1 MKKRLT
7 AKDFENQPITRGDI
21 DAGRL
26 IPRARGP
33 NGAVS
38 PAKLRVNIYLDSA
51 VVEHFKAQAGARG
64 YQTLINES
72 LKDAIRS
79 ERIEDAVRRAVREEL
94 APLRRAS
101 AQSEAP
107 PSKHLASIR
116 RAAPKAKGRTSPV

>member
-1 MKKRLT
+1 MKKKLT
-7 AKDFENQPITRGDI
+7 AKDFENRPITRGDI

-26 IPRARGP
+26 IPRVRAP
-33 NGAVS
+33 NGAVV

-94 APLRRAS
+94 APLRRAPT
-101 AQSEAP
+101 QSEAA
-107 PSKHLASIR
+107 PSKHLISIR
-116 RAAPKAKGRTSPV
+116 RAAPKSKGSTSPV